1 MRILYLA
8 ALLLATASPALANDA
23 SAEQFLVRAERLLGK
38 GPMALFDRDYK
49 KLSLEG
55 ASAGDSIR
63 LEREAAERTGK
74 PILYCS
80 PKPRA
85 ELGNM
90 EFIRGL
96 RAIPPAQRRT
106 MSVRAA
112 MLQVLQKKY
121 PCGRQAK

>member
-8 ALLLATASPALANDA
+8 ALVLATASPALANDA

-49 KLSLEG
+49 KLSGEG
-55 ASAGDSIR
+55 EAAGVSIR
-63 LEREAAERTGK
+63 LERESAERAGK